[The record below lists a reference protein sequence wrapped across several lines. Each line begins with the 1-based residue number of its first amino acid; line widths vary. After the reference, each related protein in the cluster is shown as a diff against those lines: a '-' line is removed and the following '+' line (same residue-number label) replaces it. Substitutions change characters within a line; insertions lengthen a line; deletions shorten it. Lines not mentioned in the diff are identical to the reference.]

1 MSSDNGSERREELL
15 SEAMERLA
23 EGVDTLRTGDGWRAW
38 LDMANN
44 MPSYSAN
51 NQLLLMIQK
60 PDATMVAG
68 FRQWRAL
75 GRNVIKGETA
85 LRVLAPMVARA
96 KVDHADNK
104 AAAAEATGA
113 TPPEPEDKDAKGD
126 RRKVGIRGY
135 KAVPVFDVSQTEG
148 EPLPEPPRAV
158 LLEGQAPEGL
168 WDALAAQV
176 AAAGFTLQRVA
187 SADDI
192 YGANGLTEFD
202 ARRVSVRSD
211 VSDAQAVKTLAHEL
225 AHVRLHDPT
234 AEGGVFICRGEGE
247 VEAESVAYLVS
258 AQSGLRTD
266 DYSFAYVARW
276 AETAKPDVLSSTAER
291 IRATAR
297 SILDTIDKPAA
308 DLVDEPAPATALVLP
323 WRTTER
329 SAVPLSVTHSAGVA
343 L

>member
-1 MSSDNGSERREELL
+1 MSTSDGADRREELL

-23 EGVDTLRTGDGWRAW
+23 DGVETLRTGDGWRAW
-38 LDMANN
+38 LDMASQ
-44 MPSYSAN
+44 MPAYSAN

-68 FRQWRAL
+68 FRQWKAL

-85 LRVLAPMVARA
+85 LRVLAPMVVRA
-96 KVDHADNK
+96 KVDRDAK
-104 AAAAEATGA
+104 AAEATA
-113 TPPEPEDKDAKGD
+113 ADTASTEPSPARTGE
-126 RRKVGIRGY
+126 RREIGIRGY

-148 EPLPEPPRAV
+148 EPLPEPDRPV

-176 AAAGFTLQRVA
+176 DAAGFTLHRVP
-187 SADDI
+187 SADVI
-192 YGANGLTEFD
+192 YGANGVTDFK
-202 ARRVSVRSD
+202 ARTVSVRSD

-225 AHVRLHDPT
+225 AHVRLHDPV
-234 AEGGVFICRGEGE
+234 AGEMFACRGEGE

-258 AQSGLRTD
+258 AESGLSTD

-276 AETAKPDVLSSTAER
+276 AESAKADVLTRTAEQ
-291 IRATAR
+291 IRSTAR
-297 SILDTIDKPAA
+297 SILATIDEPPAVA
-308 DLVDEPAPATALVLP
+308 TPPAVTVGP
-323 WRTTER
+323 WVTTEQ
-329 SAVPLSVTHSAGVA
+329 SYVPLSVPPPTAVA